1 MQVGPWHHLCYDLS
15 EVLFS
20 SLPEVG
26 SDYVGLVT
34 TLSFEACD
42 TKRCVEITTLDDDV
56 KEDTEDF
63 GVSLQ
68 NLSHGRIALT
78 RPEGI
83 ITLTDNDGR

>member
-1 MQVGPWHHLCYDLS
+1 MCNDLS

-26 SDYVGLVT
+26 SDYVGFVT

-68 NLSHGRIALT
+68 NPSHGRIAVT

-83 ITLTDNDGR
+83 ITLTDNEGR